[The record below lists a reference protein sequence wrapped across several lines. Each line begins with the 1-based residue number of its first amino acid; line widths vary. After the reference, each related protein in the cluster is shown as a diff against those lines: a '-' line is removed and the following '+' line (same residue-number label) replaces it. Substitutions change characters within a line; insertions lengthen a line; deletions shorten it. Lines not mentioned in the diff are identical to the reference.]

1 MPTSRRDR
9 WAPRSYRES
18 LTIPTAVVLCLIAAV
33 VVWQVIGDAR
43 VPVPVHYD
51 YDEGVYAATVDA
63 ASHGARLYQ
72 DVFLSQP
79 PVLILMIR
87 GMFALLGTSLAVA
100 RSAVVLSSAL
110 WLIAIF
116 AILMARGFPW
126 GGALAVCLVLGR
138 PVFLVMA
145 RTVEMEVPSE
155 ALACGAIALAAWGT
169 RRPGPAWWVGAGA
182 LAVLALMTKLT
193 AATCLV
199 PLAGAAIT
207 ARRPELRRPW
217 GLMAA
222 GAVLATGALLPIIVA
237 AGFPDQVFAFHVILA
252 RAHPQ
257 SPMTHAA
264 TIARFLAWEWPLSAT
279 ATFGLWWSIRSG
291 TWLDRAIVVWLAA
304 SCAVLIGLTPLW
316 QHHLIILMSPL
327 ALLAGTALDRVAV
340 WIARSGGGARLAMSA
355 GLAAVVAAYLFWG
368 VSAVPKQVSSGELQ
382 RAIAQVGGAVP
393 ASGKILTDDP
403 MVAFLARRPLAAG
416 LIDTSLAR
424 IWAGE
429 ITEMNLLTVLREKET
444 DAVVL
449 WRGTF
454 RAYFPRFEA
463 AAASL
468 FPVAVTARGGRVLL
482 FKVPPA
488 PHRR

>member
-1 MPTSRRDR
+1 MPTSRRDQ
-9 WAPRSYRES
+9 WAPRSPRES
-18 LTIPTAVVLCLIAAV
+18 LTILTAVVLGLIAAV

-63 ASHGARLYQ
+63 VAHGDRLYQ

-79 PVLILMIR
+79 PVLILTIR

-100 RSAVVLSSAL
+100 RSTVVLSSAL

-126 GGALAVCLVLGR
+126 GGALAVCLALGR

-155 ALACGAIALAAWGT
+155 ALACAAIALAAWGA

-182 LAVLALMTKLT
+182 LAGLALMTKLT
-193 AATCLV
+193 AATCLL
-199 PLAGAAIT
+199 PLAGAALT
-207 ARRPELRRPW
+207 RGPELSRRW

-222 GAVLATGALLPIIVA
+222 GAVLATGALLPVIA
-237 AGFPDQVFAFHVILA
+237 TAGFRDQVFAFHVALA

-257 SPMTHAA
+257 SSLTHAA
-264 TIARFLAWEWPLSAT
+264 TIARFLAWEWPLSVAG
-279 ATFGLWWSIRSG
+279 AFGLWWAIRSG
-291 TWLDRAIVVWLAA
+291 TWLDRALVAWLAA
-304 SCAVLIGLTPLW
+304 ACGVLIGLTPLW
-316 QHHLIILMSPL
+316 EHHLIILMSPL
-327 ALLAGTALDRVAV
+327 ALLAGTALDRIGI
-340 WIARSGGGARLAMSA
+340 WIARSGGGARLATSA
-355 GLAAVVAAYLFWG
+355 GLAVVVASYLFWG
-368 VSAVPKQVSSGELQ
+368 VSAVPRQVSSGELQ
-382 RAIAQVGGAVP
+382 RAIAQVGDAVP
-393 ASGKILTDDP
+393 SGGKILTDDP
-403 MVAFLARRPLAAG
+403 MVPFLARHPLAAG
-416 LIDTSLAR
+416 LVDTSLAR
-424 IWAGE
+424 IWAGG
-429 ITEMNLLTVLREKET
+429 ITEANLLSALRENET
-444 DAVVL
+444 DAVVF

-454 RAYFPRFEA
+454 RAYFPRLEP

-482 FKVPPA
+482 FKARPA
-488 PHRR
+488 SHRR